1 MTIVSPMGQLRPVFA
16 DKNDKR
22 LSGGD
27 SGANRRSQFC

>member
-27 SGANRRSQFC
+27 SGADRLGQFC